1 MADILGVGLSLLVH
15 DFNHLDVKLLCQEF
29 QLKQLVHLPTRGLS
43 TLDLV
48 LTNLHDVYKP
58 KSAEIPPPRL
68 AFQITT
74 PSLFIRNNWSWLPN
88 PPAVGVRLLRKPL
101 EQIVWH
107 FMDTAMTCEDKNT
120 IFTSIISPGPDLLMP
135 EEHFKFHRNDPPWI
149 NEDFK
154 QLIKQRQQAFFSG
167 NTILYKFYRNKVNR
181 ARKSLRENFYASKVS
196 HLKHSKLKNW
206 WSEVKRICGM
216 TDLTGSGNIPSQLQI
231 ADNIDHLSPKDFANL
246 MNNSFLESMKDYSPL
261 RADDLFKLHLRI
273 SMLMRIPCHI

>member
-1 MADILGVGLSLLVH
+1 
-15 DFNHLDVKLLCQEF
+15 
-29 QLKQLVHLPTRGLS
+29 
-43 TLDLV
+43 
-48 LTNLHDVYKP
+48 
-58 KSAEIPPPRL
+58 
-68 AFQITT
+68 
-74 PSLFIRNNWSWLPN
+74 
-88 PPAVGVRLLRKPL
+88 
-101 EQIVWH
+101 
-107 FMDTAMTCEDKNT
+107 MDTAMTCEDKNT

-181 ARKSLRENFYASKVS
+181 ARKSLRENFYASNVS
-196 HLKHSKLKNW
+196 HLKHSKPKNW